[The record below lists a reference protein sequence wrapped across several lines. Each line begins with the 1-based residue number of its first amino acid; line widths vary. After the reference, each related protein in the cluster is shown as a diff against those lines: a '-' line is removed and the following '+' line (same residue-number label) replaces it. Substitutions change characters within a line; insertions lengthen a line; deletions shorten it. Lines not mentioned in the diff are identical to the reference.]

1 MIPLISPELFWLAA
15 AVAMLMAGLI
25 AAAAG

>member
-1 MIPLISPELFWLAA
+1 MISIIPHDLIWIAA
-15 AVAMLMAGLI
+15 AFLMLMAGLI